1 MRSEISARDRGGRS
15 LLALT
20 VVLTTVSIA
29 ACTLGPEPERPVTAA
44 AAGDRYVN
52 QEGELEAEPVVLES
66 PWWESF
72 GDSVTSE
79 LVLEALENNIDLKIA
94 AARILEA
101 EAALKR
107 AGAARWPQIDY
118 ELGASRT
125 KTSFVLPEIGRRS
138 IFSTNYTTDFRVSY
152 LVDVFGKLKRTRQ
165 AAWASLLSEE
175 AAAEAVIHSVIA
187 GVVRARVQVATLER
201 ALAIATDIRSSW
213 ESTLRTVERRYRN
226 GLVGAVELHLAR
238 ENLSSAQAAEV
249 TLTGAVK
256 EARHAL
262 DVLIGRRPGSGP
274 ELPDSLPDLPDL
286 EPVPLGLPVELLDRR
301 PDLRQAEERFAASTY
316 GVGAAL
322 ADLYPSLTI
331 GGSVGTR
338 SDTVG
343 DLLSTDA
350 VVYQALMGLAGPL
363 FTGGARRAEVA
374 ASRARAEQAA
384 ASYAGAVLV
393 ALREVEDALVQER
406 TARESLEFTSRRV
419 AEARAANRLS
429 RERYQ
434 RGVETL
440 LQVLETDRRLRA
452 AEEALING
460 TADLWNSRINLFL
473 ALGGDWYPPS
483 DDTPEP
489 VTAEAAVAPDRPASQ
504 TVPEGLDTR
513 EVS

>member
-1 MRSEISARDRGGRS
+1 MTSDVVTTVGRS
-15 LLALT
+15 RGWL
-20 VVLTTVSIA
+20 VLTAVAGVGLAA
-29 ACTLGPEPERPVTAA
+29 ACTLGPDPERPVTAA
-44 AAGDRYVN
+44 DTGDRYLN
-52 QEGELEAEPVVLES
+52 GEAAREQPPLELES

-72 GDSVTSE
+72 GDPETSR
-79 LVLEALENNIDLKIA
+79 LVREALENNTDLQVA
-94 AARILEA
+94 AARVLEA
-101 EAALKR
+101 EASLAK
-107 AGAARWPQIDY
+107 AGASRWPQVDY

-138 IFSTNYTTDFRVSY
+138 IFSTNYTTDVSVAY
-152 LVDVFGKLKRTRQ
+152 VVDIFGKLKRTRQ
-165 AAWASLLSEE
+165 AAWASLLAEE
-175 AAAEAVIHSVIA
+175 AAAEAVMHSVIA

-201 ALAIATDIRSSW
+201 AHDIATEIRSSW
-213 ESTLRTVERRYRN
+213 ESTLRTVERRYRS
-226 GLVGAVELHLAR
+226 GLVGAVDLYLAR
-238 ENLSSAQAAEV
+238 ENLSSAQSAEV
-249 TLTGAVK
+249 TLAGAVQ

-262 DVLIGRRPGSGP
+262 DVLVGRRPGSGP
-274 ELPDSLPDLPDL
+274 ELPNSLPELPGL

-301 PDLRQAEERFAASTY
+301 PDLRQAEERFAAATY

-338 SDTVG
+338 SDTID
-343 DLLSTDA
+343 DLLSADA

-374 ASRARAEQAA
+374 AARARVEQAA

-393 ALREVEDALVQER
+393 ALREVEDALVRER
-406 TARESLEFTSRRV
+406 SVRESLAFTDRRV

-452 AEEALING
+452 AEEALITG
-460 TADLWNSRINLFL
+460 TADLWGSRIDLFL
-473 ALGGDWYPPS
+473 ALGGDWYPSTGDGGETGAAEVESGSGPS
-483 DDTPEP
+483 RFE
-489 VTAEAAVAPDRPASQ
+489 
-504 TVPEGLDTR
+504 TR